1 MKAFKILN
9 LILSLTIIISC
20 QNKSSF
26 EETRINYQAN
36 ESIES
41 FATKIKDYYKLPG
54 IAIAR
59 INKDS
64 ITDVIV
70 KGKNRTINGV
80 DLNVNSKFQ
89 IGSCGKSLTSFLVA
103 TLIEHGFIKWDTKL
117 CDVFKDLNIHP
128 DLKNVSVKQLLS
140 HTASIR
146 EFTSDEE
153 VFDIHSIIPQ
163 LEGNTCQ
170 KRKIFTKWNLEQKP
184 IFKVGEYHYSNAGY
198 IIVATMLEEMFGMSY
213 ESLMKKIVFDAL
225 DIDSAEFGYS
235 LTQDVSQPCRHRYR
249 DQNKIGIP
257 LKENERV
264 IDDIFNSAGNISLS
278 IKDFAKFVLINK
290 KILKG
295 EETPFDNA
303 IFKEMFE
310 PVTKIENGNEIG
322 LGWQI
327 IYVNGI
333 KTYGHSGSD
342 KTIRAA
348 MSINPQTNQA
358 VVFATNI
365 GDEFSEIAMLNV
377 ILELLNL

>member
-20 QNKSSF
+20 QNNSSF

-184 IFKVGEYHYSNAGY
+184 IFKVGEYHYS
-198 IIVATMLEEMFGMSY
+198 TP
-213 ESLMKKIVFDAL
+213 D
-225 DIDSAEFGYS
+225 
-235 LTQDVSQPCRHRYR
+235 
-249 DQNKIGIP
+249 
-257 LKENERV
+257 
-264 IDDIFNSAGNISLS
+264 ISL
-278 IKDFAKFVLINK
+278 L
-290 KILKG
+290 
-295 EETPFDNA
+295 
-303 IFKEMFE
+303 
-310 PVTKIENGNEIG
+310 
-322 LGWQI
+322 Q
-327 IYVNGI
+327 
-333 KTYGHSGSD
+333 
-342 KTIRAA
+342 
-348 MSINPQTNQA
+348 QC
-358 VVFATNI
+358 
-365 GDEFSEIAMLNV
+365 
-377 ILELLNL
+377 

>member
-1 MKAFKILN
+1 
-9 LILSLTIIISC
+9 
-20 QNKSSF
+20 
-26 EETRINYQAN
+26 
-36 ESIES
+36 
-41 FATKIKDYYKLPG
+41 
-54 IAIAR
+54 
-59 INKDS
+59 
-64 ITDVIV
+64 
-70 KGKNRTINGV
+70 
-80 DLNVNSKFQ
+80 
-89 IGSCGKSLTSFLVA
+89 
-103 TLIEHGFIKWDTKL
+103 
-117 CDVFKDLNIHP
+117 
-128 DLKNVSVKQLLS
+128 
-140 HTASIR
+140 
-146 EFTSDEE
+146 
-153 VFDIHSIIPQ
+153 
-163 LEGNTCQ
+163 
-170 KRKIFTKWNLEQKP
+170 
-184 IFKVGEYHYSNAGY
+184 
-198 IIVATMLEEMFGMSY
+198 MLEEMFGMSY

-225 DIDSAEFGYS
+225 DIESAEFGYS
-235 LTQDVSQPCRHRYR
+235 LTQDVSQPYRHRYR